1 MTAHHRYAHAVAD
14 LLPDATVEMSSET
27 EADTQ
32 APDRET
38 VEVTYYPVLK
48 NRALGRRMTRTF
60 AARRGENP
68 FKAAER
74 ELARR
79 YKVRDYLIFDAY
91 LTQAG
96 FLDRTE
102 I

>member
-1 MTAHHRYAHAVAD
+1 M
-14 LLPDATVEMSSET
+14 
-27 EADTQ
+27 
-32 APDRET
+32 
-38 VEVTYYPVLK
+38 
-48 NRALGRRMTRTF
+48 RALSQEQASEEYDVTF

-91 LTQAG
+91 LTQTG
-96 FLDRTE
+96 FLDRSE

>member
-1 MTAHHRYAHAVAD
+1 MTVHRNAQASQQLD
-14 LLPDATVEMSSET
+14 MSFET
-27 EADTQ
+27 DIAQ
-32 APDRET
+32 PDRET

-79 YKVRDYLIFDAY
+79 YKVRDYLIFDAH
-91 LTQAG
+91 LAQTG
-96 FLDRTE
+96 FHERAE
-102 I
+102 F

>member
-1 MTAHHRYAHAVAD
+1 MTAHRYAHAVAD
-14 LLPDATVEMSSET
+14 LLPETMPEMSSET
-27 EADTQ
+27 DANNF
-32 APDRET
+32 ASDRET

-91 LTQAG
+91 LTQTG
-96 FLDRTE
+96 FRDRTG

>member
-1 MTAHHRYAHAVAD
+1 MFAHQTK
-14 LLPDATVEMSSET
+14 P
-27 EADTQ
+27 
-32 APDRET
+32 APDTTANASLRDEPAARET

-60 AARRGENP
+60 SARRGENP

-79 YKVRDYLIFDAY
+79 YKVRDYLIFDAH
-91 LTQAG
+91 LKQSG
-96 FLDRTE
+96 FFDRTGF
-102 I
+102 

>member
-1 MTAHHRYAHAVAD
+1 MNAHHQAQA
-14 LLPDATVEMSSET
+14 LPQP
-27 EADTQ
+27 DTGFDQ
-32 APDRET
+32 PDRET

-48 NRALGRRMTRTF
+48 NQALGRRMTRTF

-79 YKVRDYLIFDAY
+79 YKVRDYLIFDAH
-91 LTQAG
+91 LAQTG
-96 FLDRTE
+96 FLERAE
-102 I
+102 F

>member
-1 MTAHHRYAHAVAD
+1 MTALRHNYAVAD
-14 LLPDATVEMSSET
+14 LLPDTFSEMSSES
-27 EADTQ
+27 DTDAQ
-32 APDRET
+32 TTDQET
-38 VEVTYYPVLK
+38 VAVTYYPVLK

-91 LTQAG
+91 LTQTG
-96 FLDRTE
+96 FLDRSE

>member
-1 MTAHHRYAHAVAD
+1 MYAHQTKPKPD
-14 LLPDATVEMSSET
+14 LFTDASLREDPAE
-27 EADTQ
+27 
-32 APDRET
+32 RET

-60 AARRGENP
+60 RARRGENP

-79 YKVRDYLIFDAY
+79 YKVRDYLIFDAH
-91 LTQAG
+91 LQQTG
-96 FLDRTE
+96 FLDRTD

>member
-1 MTAHHRYAHAVAD
+1 MNAHRQAQALPQPDTGFETDTAQ
-14 LLPDATVEMSSET
+14 S
-27 EADTQ
+27 
-32 APDRET
+32 DRET

-79 YKVRDYLIFDAY
+79 YKVRDYLIFDAH
-91 LTQAG
+91 LAQTG
-96 FLDRTE
+96 FLERAE
-102 I
+102 F

>member
-1 MTAHHRYAHAVAD
+1 MNAHRHAQAQAVPQ
-14 LLPDATVEMSSET
+14 PDAGSET
-27 EADTQ
+27 DTPQ
-32 APDRET
+32 PGRET

-74 ELARR
+74 ELAR
-79 YKVRDYLIFDAY
+79 YKVRDYLIFDAHVAQ
-91 LTQAG
+91 TG
-96 FLDRTE
+96 FLERAE
-102 I
+102 F

>member
-1 MTAHHRYAHAVAD
+1 MNAHHQAQA
-14 LLPDATVEMSSET
+14 LTQPDTGF
-27 EADTQ
+27 DTDIDQ
-32 APDRET
+32 PDRET

-48 NRALGRRMTRTF
+48 NQALGRRMTRRF

-79 YKVRDYLIFDAY
+79 YKVRDYLIFDAH
-91 LTQAG
+91 LAQTG
-96 FLDRTE
+96 FLERAE
-102 I
+102 F

>member
-1 MTAHHRYAHAVAD
+1 MNAHRHAHAVPQ
-14 LLPDATVEMSSET
+14 PDAGS
-27 EADTQ
+27 DTDVTQ
-32 APDRET
+32 SGRET

-48 NRALGRRMTRTF
+48 NRSLGRRMTRTF

-79 YKVRDYLIFDAY
+79 YKVRDYLIFDAH
-91 LTQAG
+91 LAQIG

-102 I
+102 F

>member
-1 MTAHHRYAHAVAD
+1 MIAHS
-14 LLPDATVEMSSET
+14 L
-27 EADTQ
+27 ADTFPQ
-32 APDRET
+32 PDTGSDTDIARPGRET
-38 VEVTYYPVLK
+38 VQVTYYPVLK
-48 NRALGRRMTRTF
+48 NRSLGRRMTRIF

-79 YKVRDYLIFDAY
+79 YKVRDYLIFDAH
-91 LTQAG
+91 LAQTG
-96 FLDRTE
+96 FLERTE